1 MADADEEDYFVPLE
15 DQRVFGAGIKRKRI
29 AFVPASADTTTTS
42 AIPSTTSPPKT
53 NVADRYLSIVMKDPT
68 NRKLPGPNGPSTVT
82 KENVSLCQICNLP
95 FSATH
100 ESTLS
105 HQLCLTHSH
114 PPSHLDR
121 TSHGM
126 RYLTSHGW
134 DPDARVGLGANAQ
147 GIRYPIKAKPKHDT
161 VGLRERVDADD
172 AAATVKVRKV
182 DEHKPRSADRGV
194 MVNAK
199 EVRRRERKAK
209 RRAEKLRTLF
219 YSNDEVERYL
229 GSEAG

>member
-1 MADADEEDYFVPLE
+1 MADADDEDYFVPLE

-29 AFVPASADTTTTS
+29 AFVPATDDATTTS

-53 NVADRYLSIVMKDPT
+53 TVADRYLSIVLQVPT
-68 NRKLPGPNGPSTVT
+68 DRKLPASNAPSTVT
-82 KENVSLCQICNLP
+82 QDNSP
-95 FSATH
+95 T
-100 ESTLS
+100 
-105 HQLCLTHSH
+105 
-114 PPSHLDR
+114 SHLDR

-172 AAATVKVRKV
+172 AAATVKVRKA
-182 DEHKPRSADRGV
+182 DQQRPRSRERVV
-194 MVNAK
+194 MVDAK
-199 EVRRRERKAK
+199 EVRRREGEAK
-209 RRAEKLRTLF
+209 RRADKLRTLF

-229 GSEAG
+229 GAEAG